1 MNIHK
6 ISIVTR
12 VIFPAVSP
20 RANRSTYLATEL
32 ARQGY
37 DVTIFCLLGDY
48 DYHQY
53 CNQHKLKIKSLG
65 KSYLGNGNSDTG
77 KQSSGFLFKACKR
90 LFGSILM
97 FPELELC
104 YLIFKKRKQILE
116 ADSIISIAHPFAI
129 HFGIGLIK
137 NKFSGNWVSDCGDP
151 FTKNPFTRY
160 PAYFKKIEEW
170 WAKNTTYITVPFDKA
185 KFAYPD
191 EAQDKIYVI
200 PQGFPIIE
208 DLDKNYIPNKVT
220 TFAFS
225 GNVYK
230 QLRDPTELLEFL
242 VGVEEDFKFIVFAKT
257 FDLFLPF
264 QKLLGDKIEFRNYI
278 PRDSLLVELSKVDFL
293 ININNESEMQLPSKI
308 IDYAMSKRPI
318 INVSSKLTSEQT
330 AMLKNCFVGQYPTV
344 SIDIEQYDIK
354 NVAQNFIKLLGSEIN
369 G

>member
-12 VIFPAVSP
+12 VIFPAASP

-48 DYHQY
+48 DYRQY
-53 CNQHKLKIKSLG
+53 CNRNKVKVESLG

-77 KQSSGFLFKACKR
+77 KQSSGFLFKVSKR
-90 LFGSILM
+90 LFRKYLM

-137 NKFSGNWVSDCGDP
+137 NKFSGNWISDCGDP
-151 FTKNPFTRY
+151 FMGNPFAKY
-160 PAYFKKIEEW
+160 PSYFQKIEKW
-170 WAKNTTYITVPFDKA
+170 WAKKTTYITVPFNEA
-185 KFAYPD
+185 RFAYPD
-191 EAQDKIYVI
+191 DAQDKIHVI
-200 PQGFPIIE
+200 PQGFPLVNN
-208 DLDKNYIPNKVT
+208 LDKNYISNKVV
-220 TFAFS
+220 TFSFS
-225 GNVYK
+225 GNVYP
-230 QLRDPTELLEFL
+230 QLRDPTEFLKFL
-242 VGVEEDFKFIVFAKT
+242 VEIEEDFRFIVFTKT

-264 QKLLGDKIEFRNYI
+264 QKILGNKLELRDYI
-278 PRDSLLVELSKVDFL
+278 PRDVLLVELSKMDFL
-293 ININNESEMQLPSKI
+293 ININNQSTAQLPSKL

-318 INVSSKLTSEQT
+318 INVSSNLTVEQI
-330 AMLKNCFVGQYPTV
+330 AIFRKCFVKQYPA
-344 SIDIEQYDIK
+344 SLIDIEQYDIK
-354 NVAQNFIKLLGSEIN
+354 NVTQDFIKLLGDEVN